1 MEALISVTVA
11 ALAVIDMAKASTA
24 PHSPQDRAQADSP
37 PGTHTRTLIYATR
50 AAHNGLIPPLCA
62 VPCFLIPSLVCD
74 TRGTGARAD
83 PRKRDGWIP
92 AGSRGE
98 QRTIARIPLKAA
110 VRAAP

>member
-11 ALAVIDMAKASTA
+11 ALVDIDMAKGVYRSSLA
-24 PHSPQDRAQADSP
+24 PGPGPVRLP

-50 AAHNGLIPPLCA
+50 AAHKGLIPPLCA